1 MEAILWEVRRMGED
15 VSKAKS
21 QGVDMP
27 KADPPKGADSVHEQT
42 RKKGEKARQER
53 EKVEQEATREQNK
66 RNHKDG
72 LEAPPGD

>member
-1 MEAILWEVRRMGED
+1 MKAILWEVRGMGKD
-15 VSKAKS
+15 VSEAKS
-21 QGVDMP
+21 QGVDTP

-42 RKKGEKARQER
+42 RKKGEKARRER

-66 RNHKDG
+66 RNHEDG

>member
-1 MEAILWEVRRMGED
+1 MKVILWEVRRMGED
-15 VSKAKS
+15 VSEAKS

-27 KADPPKGADSVHEQT
+27 KAGPPKGADSVHEQA
-42 RKKGEKARQER
+42 RKKGEKAREER

-66 RNHKDG
+66 RNHEDG

>member
-1 MEAILWEVRRMGED
+1 MEAILWEVRRMGKD

>member
-1 MEAILWEVRRMGED
+1 MEAILWEVRRMGKD

-66 RNHKDG
+66 RNHEDG

>member
-1 MEAILWEVRRMGED
+1 MWEVRRMGKD

-53 EKVEQEATREQNK
+53 EKVEQEATREQNN
-66 RNHKDG
+66 RNHEDG